1 MYNLNAVK
9 YNYII
14 NFSEEV
20 IKMTKQNPLL
30 YLLKKVDWP
39 KKLVFTAMTLSI
51 LGSLSG
57 LLVPLFTGK
66 LVDTF
71 NAESLDLRMV
81 WLFIGVFLVNAVLSG
96 IGTYLLSKIGEK
108 TIYSIREKLWKHLIN
123 LKMSFFDKNES
134 GQLMS
139 RITDDTN
146 VINLFISEKAPSVLP
161 SLLTLIGSI
170 VMLFILDWQMTLMT
184 FLILPIFIGIM
195 VPLGRK
201 MGKIS
206 KDTQTEISRFSGILG
221 RVLTEMKLVKVTA
234 SEEKELEKT
243 KGTLLGIYDLGL
255 KESKIRAIISPLS
268 GVIMTLTVA
277 VILGFG
283 GIRVSSG
290 AITAGT
296 LVAMIFYVVQLSAPI
311 LNFSMFL
318 TDYKK
323 AVGASERIYEIYQ
336 EEAEKRGDD
345 HNQPITNHQDITFEN
360 VSFGYEDNPVIK
372 DLSLSIRSGEV
383 TAFVGPSGSGKSTL
397 FSLIERLYP
406 IDHGQIL
413 YGNQPIDDISLK
425 YWRQKIGYVMQSNAM
440 MSGTIRDN
448 LTYGVYSE
456 VDEEKLVHYTKMARC
471 YDFIMA
477 FPQGFDTEI
486 GERGTK
492 LSGGQRQRIDI
503 ARSFIKNP
511 DILLLDEATANLD
524 SESEFYIQ
532 QALNELMKDRTTIVI
547 AHRLATIK
555 KANQIVFL
563 DKGEIT
569 GVGTHQE
576 LLASHDKY
584 RHFVNTQSLTE

>member
-255 KESKIRAIISPLS
+255 KEAKIRAIISPLS

-584 RHFVNTQSLTE
+584 RHFVNTQSVTE

>member
-123 LKMSFFDKNES
+123 LRMSFFDKNES

-221 RVLTEMKLVKVTA
+221 RVLTEMKLVKVTT

-255 KESKIRAIISPLS
+255 KEAKIRAIISPLS

-360 VSFGYEDNPVIK
+360 VSFGYEAHSVIK

-456 VDEEKLVHYTKMARC
+456 VEEETLVHYTKMARC

-563 DKGEIT
+563 DKGQIT

-576 LLASHDKY
+576 LLAAHEKY

>member
-1 MYNLNAVK
+1 MK
-9 YNYII
+9 K
-14 NFSEEV
+14 E
-20 IKMTKQNPLL
+20 NPLL

-39 KKLVFTAMTLSI
+39 KKMVFAAMFLSI

-71 NAESLDLRMV
+71 NAENLDLRMV
-81 WLFIGVFLVNAVLSG
+81 WLFIGVFLANAVLSG

-108 TIYSIREKLWKHLIN
+108 TIYSIRAKLWKHLIN

-184 FLILPIFIGIM
+184 VLILPIFIGIM
-195 VPLGRK
+195 IPLGKK

-206 KDTQTEISRFSGILG
+206 KETQTEISKFSGILG
-221 RVLTEMKLVKVTA
+221 RVLTEMKLVKVTT
-234 SEEKELEKT
+234 SEKNELEKT
-243 KGTLLGIYDLGL
+243 KVTLLGIYNLGL
-255 KESKIRAIISPLS
+255 KEAKIRAIISPLS
-268 GVIMTLTVA
+268 GIIMTLTVA
-277 VILGFG
+277 IILGFG

-311 LNFSMFL
+311 LSFSMFI

-336 EEAEKRGDD
+336 EEVEKKGSNSNR
-345 HNQPITNHQDITFEN
+345 PITDRQDITFKN
-360 VSFGYEDNPVIK
+360 VSFGYDDTTIIK
-372 DLSLSIRSGEV
+372 DLSLSIHSGEV

-406 IDHGQIL
+406 LEQGEIL
-413 YGNQPIDDISLK
+413 YGNESIEDISLK
-425 YWRQKIGYVMQSNAM
+425 YWRRKIGYVMQSNAM

-448 LTYGVYSE
+448 LTYGINEAVS
-456 VDEEKLVHYTKMARC
+456 DETLIHYTKMARC
-471 YDFIMA
+471 YDFIME
-477 FPQGFDTEI
+477 FPHGFDTEI

-524 SESEFYIQ
+524 SESEYYIQ

-555 KANQIVFL
+555 KANQIIFL

-569 GVGTHQE
+569 GAGTHNE
-576 LLASHDKY
+576 LIQSHDKY

>member
-1 MYNLNAVK
+1 
-9 YNYII
+9 
-14 NFSEEV
+14 
-20 IKMTKQNPLL
+20 MTKQNPLL

-221 RVLTEMKLVKVTA
+221 RVLTEMKLVKVTT

-255 KESKIRAIISPLS
+255 KEAKIRAIISPLS

-345 HNQPITNHQDITFEN
+345 HNQPITNHQDITFDN
-360 VSFGYEDNPVIK
+360 VSFGYEDNPIIK

-456 VDEEKLVHYTKMARC
+456 VDEETLVHYTKMARC

>member
-170 VMLFILDWQMTLMT
+170 LMLFILDWQMTLMT

-206 KDTQTEISRFSGILG
+206 RDTQTEISRFSGILG
-221 RVLTEMKLVKVTA
+221 RVLTEMKLVKVTT

-243 KGTLLGIYDLGL
+243 KGTLLGIYNLGL
-255 KESKIRAIISPLS
+255 KEAKIRAIISPLS

-360 VSFGYEDNPVIK
+360 VSFGYEAHSVIK

-406 IDHGQIL
+406 IDYGQIL

-456 VDEEKLVHYTKMARC
+456 VEEETLVHYTKMARC

-563 DKGEIT
+563 DKGQIT

-576 LLASHDKY
+576 LLASHEKY

>member
-1 MYNLNAVK
+1 
-9 YNYII
+9 
-14 NFSEEV
+14 
-20 IKMTKQNPLL
+20 MTKQNPLL

-255 KESKIRAIISPLS
+255 KEAKIRAIISPLS

-311 LNFSMFL
+311 LNFSIFL

>member
-1 MYNLNAVK
+1 
-9 YNYII
+9 
-14 NFSEEV
+14 
-20 IKMTKQNPLL
+20 MTKQNPLL

-221 RVLTEMKLVKVTA
+221 RVLTEMKLVKVTT

-243 KGTLLGIYDLGL
+243 KGTLLGIYNLGL
-255 KESKIRAIISPLS
+255 KEAKIRAIISPLS

-360 VSFGYEDNPVIK
+360 VSFGYEAYSVIK

-456 VDEEKLVHYTKMARC
+456 VEEETLVHYTKMARC

-563 DKGEIT
+563 DKGQIT

-576 LLASHDKY
+576 LLASHEKY

>member
-1 MYNLNAVK
+1 MFNLNAVK

-206 KDTQTEISRFSGILG
+206 RDTQTEISRFSGILG
-221 RVLTEMKLVKVTA
+221 RVLTEMKLVKVTT

-255 KESKIRAIISPLS
+255 KEAKIRAIISPLS

-360 VSFGYEDNPVIK
+360 VSFGYEAHSVIK

-456 VDEEKLVHYTKMARC
+456 VEEETLVHYTKMARC

-563 DKGEIT
+563 DKGQIT

-576 LLASHDKY
+576 LLASHEKY

>member
-221 RVLTEMKLVKVTA
+221 RVLTEMKLVKVTT

-255 KESKIRAIISPLS
+255 KEAKIRAIISPLS

-406 IDHGQIL
+406 INHGQIL

-456 VDEEKLVHYTKMARC
+456 VDEETLVHYTKMARC

-576 LLASHDKY
+576 LLASHEKY

>member
-255 KESKIRAIISPLS
+255 KEAKIRAIISPLS

-345 HNQPITNHQDITFEN
+345 YNQPITNHQDITFEN

-584 RHFVNTQSLTE
+584 RHFVNTQSVTE

>member
-71 NAESLDLRMV
+71 NAESLDLKMV

-221 RVLTEMKLVKVTA
+221 RVLTEMKLVKVTT

-243 KGTLLGIYDLGL
+243 KGTLLGIYDFGL
-255 KESKIRAIISPLS
+255 KEAKIRAIISPLS

-360 VSFGYEDNPVIK
+360 VSFGYEAHSVIK

-456 VDEEKLVHYTKMARC
+456 VEEETLVHYTKMARC

-563 DKGEIT
+563 DKGQIT

-576 LLASHDKY
+576 LLASHEKY

>member
-221 RVLTEMKLVKVTA
+221 RVLTEMKLVKVTT

-255 KESKIRAIISPLS
+255 KEAKIRAIISPLS

-345 HNQPITNHQDITFEN
+345 HNQPITNHQDITFDN

-456 VDEEKLVHYTKMARC
+456 VDEETLVHYTKMARC

-486 GERGTK
+486 GERGNK

>member
-255 KESKIRAIISPLS
+255 KEAKIRAIISPLS

-563 DKGEIT
+563 DKGKIT

>member
-1 MYNLNAVK
+1 
-9 YNYII
+9 
-14 NFSEEV
+14 
-20 IKMTKQNPLL
+20 MTKQNPLL

-71 NAESLDLRMV
+71 NAENLDLRMV

-221 RVLTEMKLVKVTA
+221 RVLTEMKLVKVTT

-255 KESKIRAIISPLS
+255 KEAKIRAIISPLS

-345 HNQPITNHQDITFEN
+345 YNQPITNHQDITFDN

-448 LTYGVYSE
+448 LIYGVYSD
-456 VDEEKLVHYTKMARC
+456 VDEETLIHYTKMARC

>member
-161 SLLTLIGSI
+161 SLLTLMGSI

-184 FLILPIFIGIM
+184 FLILPIGIM

-221 RVLTEMKLVKVTA
+221 RVLTEMKLVKVTT

-255 KESKIRAIISPLS
+255 KEAKIRAIISPLS

-360 VSFGYEDNPVIK
+360 VSFGYEAHSVIK

-456 VDEEKLVHYTKMARC
+456 VEEETLVHYTKMARC

-563 DKGEIT
+563 DKGQIT

-576 LLASHDKY
+576 LLASHEKY

>member
-221 RVLTEMKLVKVTA
+221 RVLTEMKLVKVTT

-243 KGTLLGIYDLGL
+243 KGTLLGIYNLGL
-255 KESKIRAIISPLS
+255 KEAKIRAIISPLS

-360 VSFGYEDNPVIK
+360 VSFGYEAYSVIK

-456 VDEEKLVHYTKMARC
+456 VEEETLVHYTKMARC

-563 DKGEIT
+563 DKGQIT

-576 LLASHDKY
+576 LLASHEKY

>member
-57 LLVPLFTGK
+57 LLEPLFTGK

-71 NAESLDLRMV
+71 NAESLDLKMV

-221 RVLTEMKLVKVTA
+221 RVLTEMKLVKVTT

-255 KESKIRAIISPLS
+255 KEAKIRAIISPLS

-360 VSFGYEDNPVIK
+360 VSFGYEAHSVIK

-456 VDEEKLVHYTKMARC
+456 VEEETLVHYTKMARC

-563 DKGEIT
+563 DKGQIT

-576 LLASHDKY
+576 LLASHEKY

>member
-206 KDTQTEISRFSGILG
+206 RDTQTEISRFSGILG
-221 RVLTEMKLVKVTA
+221 RVLTEIKLVKVTT

-255 KESKIRAIISPLS
+255 KEAKIRAIISPLS

-360 VSFGYEDNPVIK
+360 VSFGYEAHSVIK
-372 DLSLSIRSGEV
+372 DLSLSIRSAEV

-456 VDEEKLVHYTKMARC
+456 VEEETLVHYTKMARC

-563 DKGEIT
+563 DKGQIT

-576 LLASHDKY
+576 LLASHEKY

>member
-221 RVLTEMKLVKVTA
+221 RVLTEMKLVKVTT

-243 KGTLLGIYDLGL
+243 KGTLIGIYDLGL
-255 KESKIRAIISPLS
+255 KEAKIRAIISPLS

-413 YGNQPIDDISLK
+413 YGNQPINDISLK

-448 LTYGVYSE
+448 LTYGGYSE
-456 VDEEKLVHYTKMARC
+456 VDEETLVHYTKMARC

>member
-1 MYNLNAVK
+1 
-9 YNYII
+9 
-14 NFSEEV
+14 
-20 IKMTKQNPLL
+20 MTKQNPLL

-108 TIYSIREKLWKHLIN
+108 TIYSIKEKLWKHLIN

-255 KESKIRAIISPLS
+255 KEAKIRAIISPLS

>member
-1 MYNLNAVK
+1 
-9 YNYII
+9 
-14 NFSEEV
+14 
-20 IKMTKQNPLL
+20 MTKQNPLL

-221 RVLTEMKLVKVTA
+221 RVLTEMKLVKVTT

-255 KESKIRAIISPLS
+255 KEAKIRAIISPLS

-406 IDHGQIL
+406 INHGQIL

-456 VDEEKLVHYTKMARC
+456 VDEETLVHYTKMARC

-576 LLASHDKY
+576 LLASHEKY

>member
-134 GQLMS
+134 GPLMS

-255 KESKIRAIISPLS
+255 KEAKIRAIISPLS

>member
-1 MYNLNAVK
+1 
-9 YNYII
+9 
-14 NFSEEV
+14 
-20 IKMTKQNPLL
+20 MTKQNPLL

-71 NAESLDLRMV
+71 NAESLDLKMV

-108 TIYSIREKLWKHLIN
+108 TIYSIRKKLWKHLIN

-221 RVLTEMKLVKVTA
+221 RVLTEMKLVKVTT

-255 KESKIRAIISPLS
+255 KEAKIRAIISPLS

-296 LVAMIFYVVQLSAPI
+296 LVATIFYVVQLSAPI

-345 HNQPITNHQDITFEN
+345 HNQPITNHQDITFDN
-360 VSFGYEDNPVIK
+360 VSFGYEAHSVIK

-456 VDEEKLVHYTKMARC
+456 VEEETLVHYTKMARC

-576 LLASHDKY
+576 LLASHEKY
-584 RHFVNTQSLTE
+584 RHFVSTQSLTE

>member
-1 MYNLNAVK
+1 
-9 YNYII
+9 
-14 NFSEEV
+14 
-20 IKMTKQNPLL
+20 MTKQNPLL

-71 NAESLDLRMV
+71 NAESLDLKMV

-108 TIYSIREKLWKHLIN
+108 TIYSIRKKLWKHLIN

-221 RVLTEMKLVKVTA
+221 RVLTEMKLVKVTT

-255 KESKIRAIISPLS
+255 KEAKIRAIISPLS

-360 VSFGYEDNPVIK
+360 VSFGYEAHSVIK

-456 VDEEKLVHYTKMARC
+456 VEEETLVHYTKMARC

-576 LLASHDKY
+576 LLASHEKY

>member
-1 MYNLNAVK
+1 
-9 YNYII
+9 
-14 NFSEEV
+14 
-20 IKMTKQNPLL
+20 MTKQNPLL

-71 NAESLDLRMV
+71 NAENLDLRMV

-221 RVLTEMKLVKVTA
+221 RVLTEMKLVKVTT

-255 KESKIRAIISPLS
+255 KEAKIRAIISPLS

-345 HNQPITNHQDITFEN
+345 HNQPITNHQDITFDN

-456 VDEEKLVHYTKMARC
+456 VAEETLIHYTKMARC

-532 QALNELMKDRTTIVI
+532 QALNKLMKDRTTIVI

-576 LLASHDKY
+576 LLASHEKY

>member
-221 RVLTEMKLVKVTA
+221 RVLTEMKLVKVTT

-255 KESKIRAIISPLS
+255 KEAKIRAIISPLS

-345 HNQPITNHQDITFEN
+345 HNQPITNHQDITFDN

-456 VDEEKLVHYTKMARC
+456 VDEETLVHYTKMARC

-576 LLASHDKY
+576 LLASHEKY

>member
-71 NAESLDLRMV
+71 NAESLDLKMV

-221 RVLTEMKLVKVTA
+221 RVLTEMKLVKVTT

-255 KESKIRAIISPLS
+255 KEAKIRAIISPLS

-345 HNQPITNHQDITFEN
+345 HNQPITNRQDITFEN
-360 VSFGYEDNPVIK
+360 VSFGYEAHSVIK

-456 VDEEKLVHYTKMARC
+456 VEEETLVHYTKMARC

-576 LLASHDKY
+576 LLASHEKY

>member
-255 KESKIRAIISPLS
+255 KEAKIRAIISPLS

-440 MSGTIRDN
+440 MSGTLRDN

>member
-1 MYNLNAVK
+1 MKN
-9 YNYII
+9 
-14 NFSEEV
+14 E
-20 IKMTKQNPLL
+20 NPLL

-39 KKLVFTAMTLSI
+39 KKMVFAAMFLSI

-71 NAESLDLRMV
+71 NAENLDLRMV
-81 WLFIGVFLVNAVLSG
+81 WLFIGIFLANAVLSG

-108 TIYSIREKLWKHLIN
+108 TIYSIRAKLWKHLIN
-123 LKMSFFDKNES
+123 LNMGFFDKNES

-184 FLILPIFIGIM
+184 VLILPIFIGIM
-195 VPLGRK
+195 IPLGKK

-206 KDTQTEISRFSGILG
+206 KDTQTEISKFSGILG
-221 RVLTEMKLVKVTA
+221 RVLTEMKLVKVTT
-234 SEEKELEKT
+234 SEKNELEKT
-243 KGTLLGIYDLGL
+243 KVTLLGIYNLGL
-255 KESKIRAIISPLS
+255 KEAKIRAIISPLS
-268 GVIMTLTVA
+268 GIIMTLTVA
-277 VILGFG
+277 IILGFG

-311 LNFSMFL
+311 LSFSMFI

-336 EEAEKRGDD
+336 EETEKEGSDSNR
-345 HNQPITNHQDITFEN
+345 PITDYQDITFKN
-360 VSFGYEDNPVIK
+360 VSFGYDDTTIIK
-372 DLSLSIRSGEV
+372 DLSLSIHSGEV

-406 IDHGQIL
+406 IEQGEIL
-413 YGNQPIDDISLK
+413 YGNESIEDISLK

-448 LTYGVYSE
+448 LTYGINEAVS
-456 VDEEKLVHYTKMARC
+456 DETLIHYTKMARC
-471 YDFIMA
+471 YDFIME
-477 FPQGFDTEI
+477 FPHGFDTEI

-524 SESEFYIQ
+524 SESEYYIQ

-555 KANQIVFL
+555 KANQIIFL
-563 DKGEIT
+563 DKGKIT
-569 GVGTHQE
+569 GAGTHNDLIQ
-576 LLASHDKY
+576 SHDKY

>member
-123 LKMSFFDKNES
+123 LRMSFFDKNES

-161 SLLTLIGSI
+161 SLLTLMGSI

-221 RVLTEMKLVKVTA
+221 RVLTEMKLVKVTT

-255 KESKIRAIISPLS
+255 KEAKIRAIISPLS

-360 VSFGYEDNPVIK
+360 VSFGYEAHSVIK

-456 VDEEKLVHYTKMARC
+456 VEEETLVHYTKMARC

-563 DKGEIT
+563 DKGQIT

-576 LLASHDKY
+576 LLASHEKY

>member
-1 MYNLNAVK
+1 MK
-9 YNYII
+9 K
-14 NFSEEV
+14 E
-20 IKMTKQNPLL
+20 NPLF

-39 KKLVFTAMTLSI
+39 KRLLFVAMTLSI

-71 NAESLDLRMV
+71 NTKSLDLKMV
-81 WLFIGVFLVNAVLSG
+81 WVFLGIFLANAILSG
-96 IGTYLLSKIGEK
+96 FGSYLLSKIGEK
-108 TIYSIREKLWKHLIN
+108 TIYSIRAKLWKHLIKLN
-123 LKMSFFDKNES
+123 MSFFDKSES

-170 VMLFILDWQMTLMT
+170 IMLFILDWQMTLIT
-184 FLILPIFIGIM
+184 FIILPIFIIIM
-195 VPLGRK
+195 IPLGK
-201 MGKIS
+201 QMGKIS
-206 KDTQTEISRFSGILG
+206 KETQTEIAKFSGLLG
-221 RVLTEMKLVKVTA
+221 RVLTEMRLVKVTA
-234 SEEKELEKT
+234 SEENELDKT
-243 KGTLLGIYDLGL
+243 KITLLDIYKLGL
-255 KESKIRAIISPLS
+255 REAKIRAIISPLS
-268 GVIMTLTVA
+268 GIIMMLTVA
-277 VILGFG
+277 IILGFG

-296 LVAMIFYVVQLSAPI
+296 LVAMVFYVVQLSGPI
-311 LNFSMFL
+311 ISFSMFI

-323 AVGASERIYEIYQ
+323 AVGASERIYEIYH
-336 EEAEKRGDD
+336 EDVEPTGNDD
-345 HNQPITNHQDITFEN
+345 NKPVSTNQDIIFKN
-360 VSFGYEDNPVIK
+360 VSFGYDKETIIK
-372 DLSLSIRSGEV
+372 DLSLSIHSGEV

-406 IDHGQIL
+406 LQQGEIL
-413 YGNQPIDDISLK
+413 YGDQPINDISLK
-425 YWRQKIGYVMQSNAM
+425 FWRQKIGYVMQSNAM

-448 LTYGVYSE
+448 LTYGINERVS
-456 VDEEKLVHYTKMARC
+456 DETLVHYTKMAHC
-471 YDFIMA
+471 YDFIMD

-532 QALNELMKDRTTIVI
+532 EALNELMKDRTTVVI

-555 KANQIVFL
+555 KASQIIFI
-563 DKGEIT
+563 DKGVVT
-569 GVGTHQE
+569 GIGTHQE
-576 LLASHDKY
+576 LLENHDKY
-584 RHFVNTQSLTE
+584 RHFVKTQSLNE

>member
-221 RVLTEMKLVKVTA
+221 RVLTEMKLVKVTT

-243 KGTLLGIYDLGL
+243 KGTLIGIYDLGL
-255 KESKIRAIISPLS
+255 KEAKIRAIISPLS

-456 VDEEKLVHYTKMARC
+456 VDEETLVHYTKMARC

>member
-1 MYNLNAVK
+1 MKN
-9 YNYII
+9 
-14 NFSEEV
+14 E
-20 IKMTKQNPLL
+20 NPLL

-39 KKLVFTAMTLSI
+39 KKMVFAAMFLSI

-71 NAESLDLRMV
+71 NAENLDLRMV
-81 WLFIGVFLVNAVLSG
+81 WLFIGIFLANAVLSG

-108 TIYSIREKLWKHLIN
+108 TIYSIRAKLWKHLIN
-123 LKMSFFDKNES
+123 LKMGFFDKNES

-184 FLILPIFIGIM
+184 VLILPIFIGIM
-195 VPLGRK
+195 IPLGKK

-206 KDTQTEISRFSGILG
+206 KDTQTEISKFSGILG
-221 RVLTEMKLVKVTA
+221 RVLTEMKLVKVTT
-234 SEEKELEKT
+234 SEKNELEKT
-243 KGTLLGIYDLGL
+243 KVTLLGIYNLGL
-255 KESKIRAIISPLS
+255 KEAKIRAIISPLS
-268 GVIMTLTVA
+268 GIIMTLTVA
-277 VILGFG
+277 IILGFG

-311 LNFSMFL
+311 LSFSMFI

-336 EEAEKRGDD
+336 EETEKEGSNSNR
-345 HNQPITNHQDITFEN
+345 PITDHQDITFKN
-360 VSFGYEDNPVIK
+360 VSFGYDDTTIIK
-372 DLSLSIRSGEV
+372 DLSLSIHSGEV

-406 IDHGQIL
+406 IEQGEIL
-413 YGNQPIDDISLK
+413 YGNESIEDISLK

-448 LTYGVYSE
+448 LTYGINEAVS
-456 VDEEKLVHYTKMARC
+456 DETLIHYTKMARC
-471 YDFIMA
+471 YDFIME
-477 FPQGFDTEI
+477 FPHGFDTEI

-524 SESEFYIQ
+524 SESEYYIQ

-555 KANQIVFL
+555 KANQIIFL

-569 GVGTHQE
+569 GAGTHNDLIQ
-576 LLASHDKY
+576 SHDKY

>member
-71 NAESLDLRMV
+71 NAENLDLRMV

-221 RVLTEMKLVKVTA
+221 RVLTEMKLVKVTT

-255 KESKIRAIISPLS
+255 KEAKIRAIISPLS

-345 HNQPITNHQDITFEN
+345 HNQPITNHQDITFDN

-448 LTYGVYSE
+448 LTYGVYSD
-456 VDEEKLVHYTKMARC
+456 VDEETLIHYTKMARC

>member
-161 SLLTLIGSI
+161 SLLTLMGSI

-221 RVLTEMKLVKVTA
+221 RVLTEMKLVKVTT
-234 SEEKELEKT
+234 SEEKELEKI

-255 KESKIRAIISPLS
+255 KEAKIRAIISPLS

-360 VSFGYEDNPVIK
+360 VSFGYEAHSVIK

-456 VDEEKLVHYTKMARC
+456 VEEETLVHYTKMARC

-563 DKGEIT
+563 DKGQIT

-576 LLASHDKY
+576 LLASHEKY

>member
-1 MYNLNAVK
+1 
-9 YNYII
+9 
-14 NFSEEV
+14 
-20 IKMTKQNPLL
+20 MTKQNPLL

-71 NAESLDLRMV
+71 NAENLDLRMV

-221 RVLTEMKLVKVTA
+221 RVLTEMKLVKVTT

-255 KESKIRAIISPLS
+255 KEAKIRAIISPLS

-336 EEAEKRGDD
+336 EEAEKRGDE
-345 HNQPITNHQDITFEN
+345 HNQPITNHQDITFDN

-448 LTYGVYSE
+448 LTYGVYSD
-456 VDEEKLVHYTKMARC
+456 VDEETLIHYTKMARC

>member
-1 MYNLNAVK
+1 
-9 YNYII
+9 
-14 NFSEEV
+14 
-20 IKMTKQNPLL
+20 MTKQNPLL

-71 NAESLDLRMV
+71 NAESLDLKMV

-170 VMLFILDWQMTLMT
+170 VMLVILDWQMTLMT

-221 RVLTEMKLVKVTA
+221 RVLTEMKLVKVTT

-243 KGTLLGIYDLGL
+243 KGTLLGIYDFGL
-255 KESKIRAIISPLS
+255 KEAKIRAIISPLS

-360 VSFGYEDNPVIK
+360 VSFGYEAHSVIK

-456 VDEEKLVHYTKMARC
+456 VEEETLVHYTKMARC

-563 DKGEIT
+563 DKGQIT

-576 LLASHDKY
+576 LLASHEKY

>member
-1 MYNLNAVK
+1 MKN
-9 YNYII
+9 
-14 NFSEEV
+14 E
-20 IKMTKQNPLL
+20 NPLL

-39 KKLVFTAMTLSI
+39 KKMVFAAMFLSI

-71 NAESLDLRMV
+71 NAENLDLRMV
-81 WLFIGVFLVNAVLSG
+81 WLFIGIFLANAVLSG

-108 TIYSIREKLWKHLIN
+108 TIYSIRAKLWKHLIN
-123 LKMSFFDKNES
+123 LKMGFFDKNES

-184 FLILPIFIGIM
+184 VLILPIFIGIM
-195 VPLGRK
+195 IPLGKK

-206 KDTQTEISRFSGILG
+206 KDTQTEISKFSGILG
-221 RVLTEMKLVKVTA
+221 RVLTEMKLVKVTT
-234 SEEKELEKT
+234 SEKNELEKT
-243 KGTLLGIYDLGL
+243 KVTLLGIYNLGL
-255 KESKIRAIISPLS
+255 KEAKIRAIISPLS
-268 GVIMTLTVA
+268 GIIMTLTVA
-277 VILGFG
+277 IILGFG

-311 LNFSMFL
+311 LSFSMFI

-336 EEAEKRGDD
+336 EETEKEGSDSNR
-345 HNQPITNHQDITFEN
+345 PITDHQDITFKN
-360 VSFGYEDNPVIK
+360 VSFGYDDTTIIK
-372 DLSLSIRSGEV
+372 DLSLSIHSGEV

-406 IDHGQIL
+406 IEQGEIL
-413 YGNQPIDDISLK
+413 YGNESIEDISLK

-448 LTYGVYSE
+448 LTYGINEAVS
-456 VDEEKLVHYTKMARC
+456 DETLIHYTKMARC
-471 YDFIMA
+471 YDFIME
-477 FPQGFDTEI
+477 FPHGFDTEI

-524 SESEFYIQ
+524 SESEYYIQ

-555 KANQIVFL
+555 KANQIIFL

-569 GVGTHQE
+569 GAGTHNDLIQ
-576 LLASHDKY
+576 SHDKY

>member
-1 MYNLNAVK
+1 
-9 YNYII
+9 
-14 NFSEEV
+14 
-20 IKMTKQNPLL
+20 MTKQNPLL

-221 RVLTEMKLVKVTA
+221 RVLTEMKLVKVTT

-255 KESKIRAIISPLS
+255 KEAKIRAIISPLS

-345 HNQPITNHQDITFEN
+345 HNQPITNHQDITFDN

-397 FSLIERLYP
+397 FS
-406 IDHGQIL
+406 
-413 YGNQPIDDISLK
+413 
-425 YWRQKIGYVMQSNAM
+425 
-440 MSGTIRDN
+440 
-448 LTYGVYSE
+448 
-456 VDEEKLVHYTKMARC
+456 
-471 YDFIMA
+471 
-477 FPQGFDTEI
+477 
-486 GERGTK
+486 
-492 LSGGQRQRIDI
+492 
-503 ARSFIKNP
+503 
-511 DILLLDEATANLD
+511 
-524 SESEFYIQ
+524 
-532 QALNELMKDRTTIVI
+532 
-547 AHRLATIK
+547 
-555 KANQIVFL
+555 
-563 DKGEIT
+563 
-569 GVGTHQE
+569 
-576 LLASHDKY
+576 
-584 RHFVNTQSLTE
+584 

>member
-1 MYNLNAVK
+1 
-9 YNYII
+9 
-14 NFSEEV
+14 
-20 IKMTKQNPLL
+20 MTKQNPLL

-161 SLLTLIGSI
+161 SLLTLMGSI

-221 RVLTEMKLVKVTA
+221 RVLTEMKLVKVTT

-255 KESKIRAIISPLS
+255 KEAKIRAIISPLS

-360 VSFGYEDNPVIK
+360 VSFGYEAHSVIK

-456 VDEEKLVHYTKMARC
+456 VEEETLVHYTKMARC

-563 DKGEIT
+563 DKGQIT

-576 LLASHDKY
+576 LLASHEKY